1 MNLRSGRGIE
11 VEMRGR
17 GCLSA
22 RGNRGDNREE
32 ERAYQHQEMAGIDDG
47 DSGGGGGG
55 RFRGIEDFHTLGES
69 GDSTYIPL

>member
-1 MNLRSGRGIE
+1 
-11 VEMRGR
+11 MRGR

-55 RFRGIEDFHTLGES
+55 RFRGIEDFHTAGILHIYHCNG
-69 GDSTYIPL
+69 GPLHEYHSYNAM

>member
-1 MNLRSGRGIE
+1 
-11 VEMRGR
+11 MRGR

-32 ERAYQHQEMAGIDDG
+32 ERAYQHQEMAEIDDR

-55 RFRGIEDFHTLGES
+55 RFRGIGDFHRLGK
-69 GDSTYIPL
+69 IPHTVLDFRRRSSLVLASHRR